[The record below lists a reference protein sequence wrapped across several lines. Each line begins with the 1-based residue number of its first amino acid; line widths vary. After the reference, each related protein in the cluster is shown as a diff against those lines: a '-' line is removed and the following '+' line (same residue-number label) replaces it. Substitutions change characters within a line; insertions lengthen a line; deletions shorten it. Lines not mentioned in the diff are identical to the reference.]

1 MATTVWKLAGNHVLF
16 REGIANPPSCFDTA
30 GLH

>member
-1 MATTVWKLAGNHVLF
+1 MATTVWKLAGIRVLF
-16 REGIANPPSCFDTA
+16 REGIANPSFCFDTA